1 MLAENVRLF
10 LDKKSLGLTNETA
23 TLRWFVVNQGD
34 TVLRNIQ
41 VSMRECLDHPDL
53 SLLQSRSRTDV
64 SLAPGEQLEA
74 SSGLKIRHSLRCP
87 LEVQLSGL
95 SGSRPF
101 VLVSRGAPSFS
112 FERSESRATTQ
123 IDVEGAA
130 LIKNLSGTG
139 ALTIKVGKDA
149 LIKDLHLGKGAC
161 VQIDHAMPS
170 VDDLIEIQLCQPEIA
185 GLYPLD
191 LDTLVAH
198 WPNRQQGLSLT
209 FVDKDDRPI
218 TQAFVSSD
226 LDNSDLYRARL
237 MTVSSGYLTLIS
249 QGASGKYCLLC
260 PNPQGIGL
268 GPLAAHR
275 CYFFPGQ
282 ELHDVSQLPLEE
294 QEWTFGFPTGTER
307 LLALL
312 TTQPLWPEALPVL
325 STMTQEALVELFCAA
340 RQSPS
345 SEVSLAKIE
354 TKEVAGALSDDE
366 REFLLKLQREGD
378 ENGMGTFWARRSV
391 GLRGI

>member
-23 TLRWFVVNQGD
+23 LLRWFVVNKGG
-34 TVLRNIQ
+34 TVLRNVQ

-64 SLAPGEQLEA
+64 GLAPGEQLEA
-74 SSGLKIRHSLRCP
+74 SSGLKIRHSLRCS

-101 VLVSRGAPSFS
+101 VFVSRGAPSFS
-112 FERSESRATTQ
+112 FEKSESGATTQ

-149 LIKDLHLGKGAC
+149 LIKDLHLGKGAS
-161 VQIDHAMPS
+161 VQFDHAIPG

-198 WPNRQQGLSLT
+198 WPNRQRGLSLT
-209 FVDKDDRPI
+209 FVDKDSRRI
-218 TQAFVSSD
+218 SQAFASSD
-226 LDNSDLYRARL
+226 VDQSDLYRARL
-237 MTVSSGYLTLIS
+237 TTISSGYLTLIS
-249 QGASGKYCLLC
+249 QGSSGNYYLMF

-268 GPLAAHR
+268 APLATQST
-275 CYFFPGQ
+275 YFFPGP
-282 ELHDVSQLPLEE
+282 ELLDVNQLPYDER
-294 QEWTFGFPTGTER
+294 EWTFGFPTGTER

-312 TTQPLWPEALPVL
+312 TTQPLWPEAPPVL
-325 STMTQEALVELFCAA
+325 SKMTQELLVELFLAA
-340 RQSPS
+340 LQSPN
-345 SEVSLAKIE
+345 SEVSLARIE
-354 TKEVAGALSDDE
+354 THE
-366 REFLLKLQREGD
+366 RH
-378 ENGMGTFWARRSV
+378 
-391 GLRGI
+391 

>member
-10 LDKKSLGLTNETA
+10 LDKKSLGLTHETA
-23 TLRWFVVNQGD
+23 SLRWFVLNQGD
-34 TVLRNIQ
+34 TILRNIQ

-64 SLAPGEQLEA
+64 VLAPGEQLEA

-87 LEVQLSGL
+87 LELQLSGL

-101 VLVSRGAPSFS
+101 VLVSRGAPSFR
-112 FERSESRATTQ
+112 FEKSESGATTQ
-123 IDVEGAA
+123 INVEGAA

-139 ALTIKVGKDA
+139 ALTIKVGGDA
-149 LIKDLHLGKGAC
+149 LIKDLHLGKGAS

-198 WPNRQQGLSLT
+198 WPNQQRGLSLT
-209 FVDKDDRPI
+209 FVDKDNRPI
-218 TQAFVSSD
+218 SQAFACSD
-226 LDNSDLYRARL
+226 VDQSDLYRARL
-237 MTVSSGYLTLIS
+237 TTVSPGYLTLIS
-249 QGASGKYCLLC
+249 QGASGNYYLMF

-268 GPLAAHR
+268 APLSAQST
-275 CYFFPGQ
+275 CFFPGP
-282 ELHDVSQLPLEE
+282 ELLDVSQLPYDE
-294 QEWTFGFPTGTER
+294 QEWTFAFPTGTER

-312 TTQPLWPEALPVL
+312 TTQPLWSEAPPVL
-325 STMTQEALVELFCAA
+325 SKLTQEALVELFRAA
-340 RQSPS
+340 RQSS
-345 SEVSLAKIE
+345 GSEVSLAKIE
-354 TKEVAGALSDDE
+354 TRE
-366 REFLLKLQREGD
+366 RH
-378 ENGMGTFWARRSV
+378 
-391 GLRGI
+391 